1 MLQLVLAI
9 IATITAVL
17 FAMANSHDVE
27 LSYIVGEP
35 IRIRM
40 VVLLAGVFVAGW
52 VGATFYQMV
61 AQVTRRRRRVR
72 AEFDPEDE

>member
-1 MLQLVLAI
+1 MLQLL
-9 IATITAVL
+9 IAVIVTIAVVL

-40 VVLLAGVFVAGW
+40 IFLLGCVFLAGW
-52 VGATFYQMV
+52 VTAYFYNVLAQMN
-61 AQVTRRRRRVR
+61 RRRRRVR
-72 AEFDPEDE
+72 SHYEHEVE